1 MSRSKFHV
9 ATVSIVGI
17 SVTTLS
23 ALSMPTAQAVPECT
37 NTNATTTQCQRP
49 GGSVQINTAPNPAT
63 VQNYQWPWWDEGVN
77 IIGFGFGG
85 FGFGGFGRR

>member
-9 ATVSIVGI
+9 ATVFVVGV
-17 SVTTLS
+17 SVA

-37 NTNATTTQCQRP
+37 NINQSTTQCQRP

-63 VQNYQWPWWDEGVN
+63 TENYQWPWWDQGIGGVF
-77 IIGFGFGG
+77 IGG
-85 FGFGGFGRR
+85 FPGRR